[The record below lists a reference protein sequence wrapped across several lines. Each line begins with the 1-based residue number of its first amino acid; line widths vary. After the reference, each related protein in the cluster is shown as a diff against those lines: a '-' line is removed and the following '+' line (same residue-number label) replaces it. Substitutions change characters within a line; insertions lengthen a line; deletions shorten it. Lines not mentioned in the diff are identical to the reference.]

1 MSLKVRANGSIKS
14 QVKSKLFFTRKI
26 DYPQPRAQ
34 YEPKTRTIKDPC
46 IIQIRN
52 KYTKELVDIEVRVV
66 GLFGFVAY
74 DSFLIRRPS
83 SLFFV
88 TECIHSCIYNK
99 SFTEISLCYND
110 PEIII

>member
-66 GLFGFVAY
+66 GLLGFVAY

-83 SLFFV
+83 SLCFL
-88 TECIHSCIYNK
+88 
-99 SFTEISLCYND
+99 SLSAYILAS
-110 PEIII
+110 IINPLPRYPCVITSLR